1 MLSSISSYL
10 RTILGIVCGVAFFA
24 RLGAGPASSVSL
36 VRLATR
42 LLASTRASFGS
53 DGRPRRGRTCHGS
66 EAHVTN
72 LISGSRMKCLR
83 V

>member
-10 RTILGIVCGVAFFA
+10 RTILGRVYGVVFFA

-53 DGRPRRGRTCHGS
+53 DGRPRRGQTRRGS
-66 EAHVTN
+66 EIARQKLN
-72 LISGSRMKCLR
+72 LDDIHALT
-83 V
+83 